1 MHNVAVAA
9 SESTAADLLRAYLDA
24 VALSETLL
32 SRLWHDNDLTLVQ
45 LCVLRKLARGDRAL
59 GELGSELSLS
69 PTSITRL
76 IDRLEERGLVA
87 RKRSLDDRRRVDAVL
102 LSAGRDLVGAVPF
115 IEGSDLKQA
124 ANGMPAADRSRMTS
138 AFRDFVAAVRRLE
151 QQAVTGRP

>member
-1 MHNVAVAA
+1 MAA

-45 LCVLRKLARGDRAL
+45 LRVLRKLAREERSL
-59 GELGSELSLS
+59 GELGAELSLS

-87 RKRSLDDRRRVDAVL
+87 RKRSLNDRRRVDVL
-102 LSAGRDLVGAVPF
+102 LLPAGRNLVSAVRF
-115 IEGSDLKQA
+115 LEGSDLKQA
-124 ANGMPAADRSRMTS
+124 ADELSAGDRSRMID

-151 QQAVTGRP
+151 QQALAGPP